1 MTNDFGECPVVK
13 AYIENRPVQALLDT
27 RSEVSI
33 VSQEFYRTR
42 LGTKFLKN
50 SDAVKF
56 NLTAANGTSIPYSGY
71 LSANVEVQGVLVEEA
86 VIFIGK
92 DMQMT
97 DCIYGKH
104 NANADTLSRYP
115 AGNPEEEETD
125 VKSINSIQV
134 FTQIPQLSLDQRKQF
149 FCHHMT
155 GGKQRRS
162 HENPSPIGDPSTSLP
177 FSPVDTTPMWLL
189 QERDNSIRPVRKFLQ
204 RGQKAGAKEKA
215 LLPRTAQ
222 ILLLQWKR
230 LRLYNAELVRIV
242 QGPEGE
248 IQQVVLPQ
256 LKCQEACRLAHDM
269 CGHQGPERTQQ
280 TLRKRFFLV
289 GMHHDVFDYCRR
301 CHRCQV
307 AKAPA
312 QTIFRAPAHITAN
325 YPLEMIAVDFTQME
339 MSSDGRDTVL
349 VITNVFSKWA
359 MAVPVRD
366 QTAKTVVKILV
377 EEWFTVFGAPAR
389 IHSDQGRAF
398 EAEVVRELC
407 DHYGIEKSRTAP
419 YNSRCNGQTERFN
432 RTPHDLLRT
441 LAPEEKRRWPRF
453 IKELVFWYNTTPHTT
468 TEMSPYVLVFGRDP
482 ALPIDVI
489 YKRTEPPTSS
499 AKEYLQRHLQRLEY
513 LRTSAESG
521 INKNNQRR
529 DQSQPQHVQRLRVG
543 DKVLITQHP
552 PGRNKIQA
560 KYSSNLHTV
569 VSTPE
574 IGGTYIVKD
583 DATQKERVVTASEMR
598 LYLPQIEAAQVD
610 DPAAREGTH
619 MGDDATADM
628 CGDVAVDVEADADDG
643 EAAGVDGDPT
653 APEGPHIGDVRVD
666 RTTRDVVPDGGVRP
680 LTYRRQHGRSPGDRA
695 YIVDLSAEPGEGY
708 HVRCDLT
715 QPEISSTDDDIA
727 DNRGR
732 SRIPVR
738 SRPESPESQPGGVQR
753 VPSRIPVRRSPVE
766 MDQPD
771 VDEAARS
778 DVPTTPRT
786 SPELRRSS
794 RLARKLN

>member
-1 MTNDFGECPVVK
+1 MENYSSRKLELLALKWAVTEKLRSYLLGAKFKVYTDKNPLCHLRTAKLGATEQRWQGEIAAFDFDIV
-13 AYIENRPVQALLDT
+13 YRP
-27 RSEVSI
+27 
-33 VSQEFYRTR
+33 
-42 LGTKFLKN
+42 
-50 SDAVKF
+50 
-56 NLTAANGTSIPYSGY
+56 
-71 LSANVEVQGVLVEEA
+71 
-86 VIFIGK
+86 
-92 DMQMT
+92 
-97 DCIYGKH
+97 GKH
-104 NANADTLSRYP
+104 NANADTFSRYP

-125 VKSINSIQV
+125 VKSINS
-134 FTQIPQLSLDQRKQF
+134 
-149 FCHHMT
+149 
-155 GGKQRRS
+155 
-162 HENPSPIGDPSTSLP
+162 
-177 FSPVDTTPMWLL
+177 
-189 QERDNSIRPVRKFLQ
+189 
-204 RGQKAGAKEKA
+204 
-215 LLPRTAQ
+215 
-222 ILLLQWKR
+222 LQWNR
-230 LRLYNAELVRIV
+230 LRLYNGELVRIV
-242 QGPEGE
+242 YGPEGE

-269 CGHQGPERTQQ
+269 SGHQGPERTLQ
-280 TLRKRFFLV
+280 TLRKRFFWV

-349 VITNVFSKWA
+349 VITDVFSKWA

-366 QTAKTVVKILV
+366 QTAKTVVKVLI
-377 EEWFTVFGAPAR
+377 EEGFTVFGATAR

-407 DHYGIEKSRTAP
+407 DHYGIEKSRTDL
-419 YNSRCNGQTERFN
+419 YN
-432 RTPHDLLRT
+432 
-441 LAPEEKRRWPRF
+441 PR
-453 IKELVFWYNTTPHTT
+453 
-468 TEMSPYVLVFGRDP
+468 S
-482 ALPIDVI
+482 
-489 YKRTEPPTSS
+489 
-499 AKEYLQRHLQRLEY
+499 KEYLQRHLQRLEY
-513 LRTSAESG
+513 LRTSAESS

-543 DKVLITQHP
+543 DKVLIKQHP

-583 DATQKERVVTASEMR
+583 DATQKERVVTA
-598 LYLPQIEAAQVD
+598 
-610 DPAAREGTH
+610 
-619 MGDDATADM
+619 
-628 CGDVAVDVEADADDG
+628 
-643 EAAGVDGDPT
+643 
-653 APEGPHIGDVRVD
+653 
-666 RTTRDVVPDGGVRP
+666 TTRDVVPDDGVRP
-680 LTYRRQHGRSPGDRA
+680 LTYRRQHGRSPGERT
-695 YIVDLSAEPGEGY
+695 YVVDLSAGPGERY

-715 QPEISSTDDDIA
+715 QPEISSKDDDVA

-732 SRIPVR
+732 SRIPMR
-738 SRPESPESQPGGVQR
+738 SRPESPESQPGGVRR
-753 VPSRIPVRRSPVE
+753 VPSRIPVRRSPVK

-778 DVPTTPRT
+778 DVPPIPRT